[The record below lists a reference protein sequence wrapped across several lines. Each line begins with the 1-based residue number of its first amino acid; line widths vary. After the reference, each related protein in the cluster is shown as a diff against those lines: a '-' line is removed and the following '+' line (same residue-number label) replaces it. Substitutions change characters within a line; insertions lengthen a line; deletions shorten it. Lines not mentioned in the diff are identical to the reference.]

1 METQKIVGTVKF
13 EGNYAITILSYYLCG
28 QAEASSPS
36 EIADERFILNKGE
49 SDTPFISI
57 GVDAKE
63 YMEKIGNNIVLSRQN
78 MFKLFFEG
86 IRKGGGKIELQ
97 DIESVKN
104 AKKNYNGNSRKID
117 LRHEDFVNLFHL
129 GKPQALPGDS

>member
-28 QAEASSPS
+28 QDEASSPS

-117 LRHEDFVNLFHL
+117 LRHEDFVNSFR
-129 GKPQALPGDS
+129 